1 MNTSSNFSSNTW
13 CRTMSRTPSVSRHR
27 SAFTLIELLVVIAI
41 IAILAAILF
50 PVFAQARDKARQA
63 SCLSNIKQLGL
74 AVNMYTQDYDEMFP
88 VHAYWEGNWDTAA
101 GKAEYWQG
109 RVLPYIKSLDVFRC
123 PSDADVSKGT
133 VDGSDAG
140 ARVSYAFNSVVGTDQ
155 VQGEM
160 RGIIMAVPAW
170 ALSSVPGQTVSAV
183 RRPAESIML
192 GEQHTGDVASNVDRW
207 WWGESSNS
215 TPVNS
220 MIFQTMLDAKFESV
234 PPLWGG
240 MPGPNGLRDETTPD
254 SKKFGWGKNGA
265 ISAKHAGMS
274 NFMFADGHA
283 KAMKPTQTNPDGINK
298 PELNMWDAIRK

>member
-1 MNTSSNFSSNTW
+1 MKKTSTLSSHL
-13 CRTMSRTPSVSRHR
+13 CRPASRRLA
-27 SAFTLIELLVVIAI
+27 AFTLIDLLVVIAV
-41 IAILAAILF
+41 IAILDAIPF

-74 AVNMYTQDYDEMFP
+74 AVSMYTQDYDEMFP
-88 VHAYWEGNWDTAA
+88 VHAYWEGNWNTSE

-123 PSDADVSKGT
+123 PSDSGT
-133 VDGSDAG
+133 SAGTADGSDAG

-160 RGIIMAVPAW
+160 RGIIMAVPSW
-170 ALSSVPGQTVSAV
+170 AVGSVPGQSLSAV

-192 GEQHTGDVASNVDRW
+192 GEQHTGDVASHVTRW

-220 MIFQTMLDAKFESV
+220 MIFQTMVDATFEAV

-240 MPGPNGLRDETTPD
+240 MPGPNGARTETTPD
-254 SKKFGWGKNGA
+254 SKKFGWGQNGA

-274 NFMFADGHA
+274 NFVFADGHA
-283 KAMKPTQTNPDGINK
+283 KAMKPAQTNPDGVNR
-298 PELNMWDAIRK
+298 PELNMWDAVRQ